1 MLAELGHFALIVA
14 FVLACLQ
21 GTLPLW
27 GAWRGNSTLMLM
39 APAVAVGVFV
49 FVLIAFGLLTAT
61 FLQDDFSVKV
71 VASNSNSMMPPI
83 YKFSA
88 VWGNH
93 EGSLLLWILILS
105 GWMLAVAQ
113 FSRGL
118 PLTVLARVLGVM
130 GLVAIGFIAFSL
142 LTSNPFERLLPGV
155 PAEGQD
161 LNPLLQDPGLIIHP
175 PLLYMGYVGFSVP
188 FAFAIAALMAGRLD
202 AAWARWSRPW
212 TNVAWGFLSLGIML
226 GSWWAYY
233 ELGWGGWWFWDP
245 VENASFMPWLVGTAL
260 VHSLA
265 VTEKRGLFRSWT
277 VLLAI
282 AAFSLSLLG
291 TFLVRSGVLTSVH
304 AFAADPDRGLFILIF
319 LAVVI
324 GGSLILYALRAPTV
338 ASRVQY
344 GAFSREALLLAN
356 NFIFVISA
364 ATVLLGTL
372 FPLIMDALGQGKYS
386 VGPPYFNAVFVP
398 LMALLVPFMGVGP
411 ISRWRQDNPARWQR
425 ELLLPAL
432 IVVVL
437 AVVLPLVSHG
447 FNLWV
452 ALSVL
457 LSGWLLI
464 GLLRDLRE
472 RTRSAN
478 GLGALWRRLTPSYI
492 GMWAA
497 HLGFACMIVG
507 VTVVSQ
513 HSVERD
519 IRMEPGDMQ
528 EVAGYR
534 FDFQRVSRVTGPNYD
549 ADQADFLVYR
559 DDRVIAA
566 LSPQKRRYRAS
577 GQVMT
582 EAAIDPGIFRDLFI
596 AMGEPVGGEAWAIR
610 LQYKPMIRWIWF
622 GALLVGFGALTTAL
636 DRRYRLRDRRAL
648 GSEQD
653 LESPRHAKA

>member
-1 MLAELGHFALIVA
+1 MLAELGHFALIIA

-21 GTLPLW
+21 GVLPLI
-27 GAWRGNSTLMLM
+27 GAWRGHSGSMLL
-39 APAVAVGVFV
+39 APPLAVGVFV
-49 FVLIAFGLLTAT
+49 FLLIAFAILTTT

-71 VASNSNSMMPPI
+71 VASNSNSFMPDI

-93 EGSLLLWILILS
+93 EGSLLLWVLILS
-105 GWMLAVAQ
+105 GWMVAVAQ

-118 PLTVLARVLGVM
+118 PLVVLARVLGVM
-130 GLVAIGFIAFSL
+130 GLVAVGFIAFSL
-142 LTSNPFERLLPGV
+142 LTSNPFERLLPGI

-188 FAFAIAALMAGRLD
+188 FAFAIAALMGGRLD

-265 VTEKRGLFRSWT
+265 VT
-277 VLLAI
+277 

-319 LAVVI
+319 LALVI
-324 GGSLILYALRAPTV
+324 GGSLVLYALRAPTV

-344 GAFSREALLLAN
+344 KAFSREALLLAN

-364 ATVLLGTL
+364 TTVLLGTL
-372 FPLIMDALGQGKYS
+372 FPLVMDALGQGKYS

-398 LMALLVPFMGVGP
+398 LMALLVPFMGIGP
-411 ISRWRQDNPARWQR
+411 VSRWKEDSPSRWRQ
-425 ELLLPAL
+425 ELLIPAA
-432 IVVVL
+432 VVAL
-437 AVVLPLVSHG
+437 CAVVLPTLALG
-447 FNLWV
+447 FNVWV
-452 ALSVL
+452 ALAVL
-457 LSGWLLI
+457 FSGWLLA
-464 GLLRDLRE
+464 GLLRDFIE
-472 RTRSAN
+472 RTRSAV
-478 GLGALWRRLTPSYI
+478 GVVSKWRRLTPSYL
-492 GMWAA
+492 GMLLA
-497 HLGFACMIVG
+497 HAGFAAMIIG

-513 HSVERD
+513 HNVEKD
-519 IRMEPGDMQ
+519 LRMLPGDIE

-534 FDFQRVSRVTGPNYD
+534 FEFVAVSRVAGPNYD
-549 ADQADFLVYR
+549 ADQADFRVFKDNNLV
-559 DDRVIAA
+559 AE

-582 EAAIDPGIFRDLFI
+582 EAAIDPGVFRDLFI
-596 AMGEPVGGEAWAIR
+596 AMGEPVGEAAWAIR

-622 GALLVGFGALTTAL
+622 GALMIGFGAITTAF
-636 DRRYRLRDRRAL
+636 DRRYRLRERRLDTAKNSTTL
-648 GSEQD
+648 AS
-653 LESPRHAKA
+653 SAHAKA